1 MKTWKWMAA
10 GLAALACL
18 TWGAAGEDDAM
29 QLQTDAYM
37 KLMSGNQ
44 YVEANQPE
52 MALESFRAARA
63 GYGRLQAEFPEWQ
76 PRVVRYRVSYCD
88 NQIAALERKTQRT
101 ESAGG
106 AEADAAGAG
115 AGDGAEWGNDPLGAV
130 QRQIAELRRKL
141 AAAEGERDRLQG
153 ESVKLR
159 AELEAARR
167 ELESSADL
175 REEVEELRKEREA
188 QDEALSEMEELTRG
202 SEGEVA
208 GLRAEIERL
217 QGEMDD
223 VGITGEQND
232 YLRKQAERRAEELS
246 EEVAKLRAE
255 NKRLQKELKKK
266 ESALEKAEKALAK
279 AEAKDGEAEAV
290 ETAETE
296 TAEAVDEGDGAEFEE
311 AAGSVAP
318 LAGDAG
324 LYPPRPVP
332 PGMDEETFVRR
343 LLEAGDTE
351 VALATV
357 HGLRA
362 DGREKELGLGLLE
375 GKALIMLGQYGKALQ
390 LLAALG
396 RENPGNADVM
406 ADFGA
411 AALGAGEYDL
421 ARDALEDALRL
432 DGDVSGECAYNLALI
447 YAQVDPVDLGAAKAH
462 YERALEAGVERDE
475 ALEEMLK

>member
-1 MKTWKWMAA
+1 MKTWKAMAA
-10 GLAALACL
+10 GLAALAWMA
-18 TWGAAGEDDAM
+18 WGAAGQDDVM

-37 KLMSGNQ
+37 KLMNGNQ
-44 YVEANQPE
+44 YVESNQPE
-52 MALESFRAARA
+52 MALESFRAARE

-76 PRVVRYRVSYCD
+76 PRVVRYRLTYCD
-88 NQIAALERKTQRT
+88 NQIAALERKAHRAV
-101 ESAGG
+101 EGGG
-106 AEADAAGAG
+106 AADAAEVGA
-115 AGDGAEWGNDPLGAV
+115 AGSGEWGNDPLGAV

-141 AAAEGERDRLQG
+141 AAAEGERDRLQA

-159 AELEAARR
+159 ADLEAARK
-167 ELESSADL
+167 ELEASADL
-175 REEVEELRKEREA
+175 REEVEELRRVRQD

-232 YLRKQAERRAEELS
+232 YLRKQAEKRAEELA
-246 EEVAKLRAE
+246 EEVAGLRAE

-266 ESALEKAEKALAK
+266 EAALEKAEKSAEK
-279 AEAKDGEAEAV
+279 AAEKVEKAAEKSRQQAEEAVEVAEAV
-290 ETAETE
+290 E
-296 TAEAVDEGDGAEFEE
+296 EE
-311 AAGSVAP
+311 VPAASVT
-318 LAGDAG
+318 G

-332 PGMDEETFVRR
+332 PGMDEEDFVRR

-357 HGLRA
+357 QDLRKG
-362 DGREKELGLGLLE
+362 GREKELGLGLLE
-375 GKALIMLGQYGKALQ
+375 GKALIMLGQYNRALQ
-390 LLAALG
+390 LLAMLG
-396 RENPGNADVM
+396 RENPENADVM

-447 YAQVDPVDLGAAKAH
+447 YAQVDPVDLRAAKEH
-462 YERALEAGVERDE
+462 YERALAAGVERDE

>member
-1 MKTWKWMAA
+1 MKTWKQMAA

-18 TWGAAGEDDAM
+18 AWGAAGADDVM
-29 QLQTDAYM
+29 QLQIDAYM
-37 KLMSGNQ
+37 KLMNGNQ
-44 YVEANQPE
+44 YVESNQPE
-52 MALESFRAARA
+52 MALESYRAARA

-76 PRVVRYRVSYCD
+76 PRVVRYRLTYCD
-88 NQIAALERKTQRT
+88 NQIAALERKAHRAAET
-101 ESAGG
+101 GG
-106 AEADAAGAG
+106 AGDAADAAEGSG
-115 AGDGAEWGNDPLGAV
+115 EWGNDPLGAV

-159 AELEAARR
+159 AELEEARR
-167 ELESSADL
+167 ELEASADL
-175 REEVEELRKEREA
+175 REEVEELRRVRED

-232 YLRKQAERRAEELS
+232 YLRKQAEKRAEELA
-246 EEVAKLRAE
+246 EEVAQLRAE
-255 NKRLQKELKKK
+255 NKRLQKELKKRDA
-266 ESALEKAEKALAK
+266 ALEKAEKAAGKAAEK
-279 AEAKDGEAEAV
+279 AEKAAEKARRQVEAEEAVDAAEPVEDVAEAV
-290 ETAETE
+290 E
-296 TAEAVDEGDGAEFEE
+296 EE
-311 AAGSVAP
+311 VRTVSVP
-318 LAGDAG
+318 G

-332 PGMDEETFVRR
+332 PGMGEEDFVRR

-357 HGLRA
+357 HDLRK

-375 GKALIMLGQYGKALQ
+375 GKALIMLGQYNTALQ
-390 LLAALG
+390 LLAVLG
-396 RENPGNADVM
+396 RENPENADVM

-447 YAQVDPVDLGAAKAH
+447 YAQVEPVDLRAAREH

-475 ALEEMLK
+475 ALEAMLE

>member
-1 MKTWKWMAA
+1 MKTWKWMVAC
-10 GLAALACL
+10 LAALV
-18 TWGAAGEDDAM
+18 WSAAGAEDAM
-29 QLQTDAYM
+29 ELQTDAYM
-37 KLMSGNQ
+37 KLTRGDQ
-44 YVEANQPE
+44 YVESNQP
-52 MALESFRAARA
+52 ALAMESYRAARA

-88 NQIAALERKTQRT
+88 NQIAALERKAQRAEGGGGT
-101 ESAGG
+101 EAG
-106 AEADAAGAG
+106 EGAG
-115 AGDGAEWGNDPLGAV
+115 EGAEWGNDPLGAV

-167 ELESSADL
+167 ELEASADL
-175 REEVEELRKEREA
+175 REEVEGLRKEREA

-232 YLRKQAERRAEELS
+232 YLRKQAERRAEELA
-246 EEVAKLRAE
+246 EEVAQLRAE

-266 ESALEKAEKALAK
+266 EAALEKAEKAAEK
-279 AEAKDGEAEAV
+279 AAEEVAETPAATGE
-290 ETAETE
+290 ETAPGQAEE
-296 TAEAVDEGDGAEFEE
+296 VAEVAEPAEEVAEPVEEGAATASEPGI
-311 AAGSVAP
+311 
-318 LAGDAG
+318 
-324 LYPPRPVP
+324 YPPRPVP
-332 PGMDEETFVRR
+332 PGMDAEDFVRR

-357 HGLRA
+357 CELRA
-362 DGREKELGLGLLE
+362 GGRGKELGLGLLE
-375 GKALIMLGQYGKALQ
+375 GKARIMLGQYREALR

-396 RENPGNADVM
+396 RENPDNADVM

-432 DGDVSGECAYNLALI
+432 DGDVSGECSYNLALL
-447 YAQVDPVDLGAAKAH
+447 YAQVDPVDLRAAKAH

-475 ALEEMLK
+475 ALEEMLE